1 MWLCRASTKTP
12 LGFSSASPLPKYEER
27 DLEGDPSRS
36 THRPPDKAFKIQEC
50 HCFGASDHRSSFS
63 QYISYTAI
71 DMFNFASNL
80 IKVCCFEV
88 TEDFRM
94 LIHAS
99 HIFSSNLSG
108 QEYGQNCLT
117 ASSGERVC
125 FTSTRRF
132 EVFADQPSPHD
143 STRLQL
149 PKNLRVVQKKS
160 MVLISYKCY
169 RSFGNISPFSKNG
182 FAVEI
187 LTLQQN
193 QLPQKSAGQKP
204 TTCWQQTLSQVEGQ
218 LMSIAPIV
226 FSAQRSTS
234 RVQTGLTGIQ
244 HGSTDYL
251 H

>member
-1 MWLCRASTKTP
+1 MAYVCTVCICGYVWRLYYASTKTP

-63 QYISYTAI
+63 QYIYHI
-71 DMFNFASNL
+71 LQL
-80 IKVCCFEV
+80 ICLTSHLTSSKCAVLKSLK
-88 TEDFRM
+88 TSGS

-99 HIFSSNLSG
+99 HIFSSYSG
-108 QEYGQNCLT
+108 QEHYGQNCLT

-149 PKNLRVVQKKS
+149 PKNLRVVQKK
-160 MVLISYKCY
+160 IHC
-169 RSFGNISPFSKNG
+169 FD
-182 FAVEI
+182 
-187 LTLQQN
+187 
-193 QLPQKSAGQKP
+193 QL
-204 TTCWQQTLSQVEGQ
+204 
-218 LMSIAPIV
+218 
-226 FSAQRSTS
+226 
-234 RVQTGLTGIQ
+234 
-244 HGSTDYL
+244 
-251 H
+251 